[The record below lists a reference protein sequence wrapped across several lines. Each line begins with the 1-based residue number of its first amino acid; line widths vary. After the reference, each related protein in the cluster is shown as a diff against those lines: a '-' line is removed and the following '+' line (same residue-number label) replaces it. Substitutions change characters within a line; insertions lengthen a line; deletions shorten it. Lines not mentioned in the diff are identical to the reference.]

1 MDVRTIVPAT
11 DIVEGSVANTERS
24 TGRKRIRG
32 DLRPL
37 RRTGRACRCRRGGWC
52 SSAYAGGCECLAGT
66 DRRGLPT
73 RRIAPVLVEVG
84 IIFLHAD
91 QQLAIIRCSCGID
104 GVVDELEGWCA
115 VLIQRDL
122 IIQGVR
128 LIVILGAPFDVEDA
142 VWRGTSRRSKDAT
155 GVASDGTACSG
166 ALVTPIRS
174 VHIRG
179 AGDSERR
186 ACNPKAGGVHAEGQ
200 VAVRPCVSSREGLV
214 IQCDRERK
222 CNRGVAIIAMAA
234 DVVHARHEGSRV

>member
-1 MDVRTIVPAT
+1 
-11 DIVEGSVANTERS
+11 
-24 TGRKRIRG
+24 
-32 DLRPL
+32 
-37 RRTGRACRCRRGGWC
+37 
-52 SSAYAGGCECLAGT
+52 
-66 DRRGLPT
+66 
-73 RRIAPVLVEVG
+73 
-84 IIFLHAD
+84 
-91 QQLAIIRCSCGID
+91 
-104 GVVDELEGWCA
+104 
-115 VLIQRDL
+115 
-122 IIQGVR
+122 R

-166 ALVTPIRS
+166 ALITPIRS

-186 ACNPKAGGVHAEGQ
+186 ACNPKGGVVHAEGQ

-234 DVVHARHEGSRV
+234 DVVHARHERSRVQSKRVVSASSAAATCIGQLNCVGVAGDPIKSSYNNKLGPDCCSPSERVRDVCVWTTAP